1 MKESRCQRVAA
12 GLAGRGPRADG
23 LLRSTC
29 DRAPERR
36 RLCGGRR
43 SGRCRLVGVDRRP
56 PPAAPCMGGGP
67 APAPRRPRQAWE
79 AVGARKW
86 LWVFGMLVGTYFVV
100 GLIFV
105 LLYVGGV
112 RK

>member
-1 MKESRCQRVAA
+1 VTTLLNAGGYAVVTVLVVVGLWAA
-12 GLAGRGPRADG
+12 ID
-23 LLRSTC
+23 
-29 DRAPERR
+29 
-36 RLCGGRR
+36 
-43 SGRCRLVGVDRRP
+43 
-56 PPAAPCMGGGP
+56 AA
-67 APAPRRPRQAWE
+67 RRPREAWQ

-112 RK
+112 RKDLQAAQASAGART